1 MKLPE
6 SDEGHQFKNLSWG
19 TSLVVQGLRILLP
32 TWGTPVGFLVQEDPK
47 CHGATKPVHTI
58 TTEPVL
64 HKRSHCKEKP
74 ARCKK
79 GPGQP
84 KNK

>member
-32 TWGTPVGFLVQEDPK
+32 TWGIQVGFLVQEDAK
-47 CHGATKPVHTI
+47 CHGATKPAH
-58 TTEPVL
+58 
-64 HKRSHCKEKP
+64 HHH
-74 ARCKK
+74 
-79 GPGQP
+79 
-84 KNK
+84 